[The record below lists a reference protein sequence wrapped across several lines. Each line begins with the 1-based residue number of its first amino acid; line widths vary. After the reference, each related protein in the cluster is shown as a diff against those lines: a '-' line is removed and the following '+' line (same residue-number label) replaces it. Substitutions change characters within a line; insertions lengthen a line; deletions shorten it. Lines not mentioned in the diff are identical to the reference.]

1 MPGSSLAMKGQT
13 WLPLP
18 SIIRSLILSIL
29 FGTEMNENWGAT
41 TPVGRFPANA
51 WGIHDMHGNVYQWR
65 QDFYGPYPKTD
76 AIDPDGPKEGKYHVV
91 RGGSLLMEDHW
102 CRSACRQRRDP
113 EAQSYWVGLRVC
125 LSDE

>member
-18 SIIRSLILSIL
+18 SIIRSLILSKL

-76 AIDPDGPKEGKYHVV
+76 AIDPEVLIAV
-91 RGGSLLMEDHW
+91 
-102 CRSACRQRRDP
+102 
-113 EAQSYWVGLRVC
+113 
-125 LSDE
+125 